1 MKDPPHR
8 EPRQLSAVLDAQLL
22 TDPIT
27 IRFDR
32 MNAQVHP
39 FRDLACF
46 EPFADQPQRLE
57 FAVGKGI
64 DR

>member
-1 MKDPPHR
+1 
-8 EPRQLSAVLDAQLL
+8 
-22 TDPIT
+22 
-27 IRFDR
+27 